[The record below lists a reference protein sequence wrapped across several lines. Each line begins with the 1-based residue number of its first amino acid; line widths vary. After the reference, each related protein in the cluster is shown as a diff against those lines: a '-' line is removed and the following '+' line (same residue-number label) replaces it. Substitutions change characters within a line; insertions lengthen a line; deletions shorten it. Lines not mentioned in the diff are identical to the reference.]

1 MKESTSTLLWFLV
14 IVASAVVFFG
24 VMIAQ
29 SAGLLFHNDYE
40 MLPVLGGIMGAQL
53 GMYVYIRRHG
63 K

>member
-1 MKESTSTLLWFLV
+1 MLAKLLSYFAQYGYW
-14 IVASAVVFFG
+14 VVFFG

-40 MLPVLGGIMGAQL
+40 MLPVLGGIVGAQW
-53 GMYVYIRRHG
+53 GMYVYLRGHN